1 MTTTAATTALSST
14 TAYQPTSSLT
24 STGGTTAGG
33 TSGTTSADDQQ
44 DRFLKL
50 LVAQL
55 NNQDPMNPMDNAQ
68 MTTQIAQI
76 NTVTGIEKLNST
88 VSSLATQMAAM
99 QGIQA
104 SALIGH
110 DVTAA
115 GSTVSVDSAKNKGTG
130 MFTLDGSASDVTVKV
145 STAGG
150 VTIGT
155 LNLGK
160 LDAGQ
165 HDFSFDSTGYTSAD
179 GLKFSVAASN
189 GAASVGS
196 TALVKGTVASIGS
209 DAAGALTLKFKDG
222 NSAAYTSVK
231 SIL

>member
-14 TAYQPTSSLT
+14 TSYQPTSSLT
-24 STGGTTAGG
+24 RTGSSSSSGTT
-33 TSGTTSADDQQ
+33 GTTSADDQQ

-76 NTVTGIEKLNST
+76 NTVSGIEKLNTT
-88 VSSLATQMAAM
+88 VTDLAGQMAAM

-104 SALIGH
+104 SALIGR
-110 DVTAA
+110 DVMASGNSVA
-115 GSTVSVDSAKNKGTG
+115 IDASTNKGSG
-130 MFTLDGSASDVTVKV
+130 VFSLDGAASDVSVKV

-150 VTIGT
+150 VTVGT
-155 LNLGK
+155 LNLGA
-160 LDAGQ
+160 LPAGQ
-165 HDFSFDSTGYTSAD
+165 QTFSFNSTGYTAAD
-179 GLKFSVAASN
+179 GLKYTVTAAN
-189 GAASVGS
+189 GSATVGT
-196 TALVKGTVASIGS
+196 TAMVKGTVASVGS
-209 DAAGALTLKFKDG
+209 DAAGALQLKFKDG
-222 NSAAYTSVK
+222 NSAAYTAVK

>member
-1 MTTTAATTALSST
+1 MTATAATSTLSST
-14 TAYQPTSSLT
+14 TTYQPTSSLT
-24 STGGTTAGG
+24 PSTTASG
-33 TSGTTSADDQQ
+33 TSGTTSAKDQE

-76 NTVTGIEKLNST
+76 NTVSGIEKLNST
-88 VSSLATQMAAM
+88 VTDLASQMAAM

-115 GSTVSVDSAKNKGTG
+115 GSTVTVDAASNKGSG
-130 MFTLDGSASDVTVKV
+130 LFNLDASASDVTVKV

-150 VTIGT
+150 VTLGNIA
-155 LNLGK
+155 LGK

-165 HDFSFDSTGYTSAD
+165 HDFSFDSTGYTAAD
-179 GLKFSVAASN
+179 GLKFTVTAAN
-189 GAASVGS
+189 GTASVGS

-209 DAAGALTLKFKDG
+209 DSSGGLTLKFKDG
-222 NSAAYTSVK
+222 NTAAYTSVK